1 MLTQFSILPKLLPNA
16 MRSLD
21 LLLPENQKAI
31 AQLFLNQ
38 AIAELPS
45 DTRPQEIIDKA
56 MKLGKHFELII
67 SDFEG
72 ITGK

>member
-1 MLTQFSILPKLLPNA
+1 

-31 AQLFLNQ
+31 AQLFFNQ

-45 DTRPQEIIDKA
+45 NASLQEIIDKA
-56 MKLGKHFELII
+56 IKLGENFKLVA

-72 ITGK
+72 MVGK

>member
-1 MLTQFSILPKLLPNA
+1 

-31 AQLFLNQ
+31 AQLFFNQ

-45 DTRPQEIIDKA
+45 NSTPQEIIDKA
-56 MKLGKHFELII
+56 IKLGKTFELIA

-72 ITGK
+72 IAGK

>member
-1 MLTQFSILPKLLPNA
+1 

-31 AQLFLNQ
+31 AQLFFNQ

-45 DTRPQEIIDKA
+45 GATLQEKIDKA
-56 MKLGKHFELII
+56 IKLGKSFELIA

-72 ITGK
+72 MVGND